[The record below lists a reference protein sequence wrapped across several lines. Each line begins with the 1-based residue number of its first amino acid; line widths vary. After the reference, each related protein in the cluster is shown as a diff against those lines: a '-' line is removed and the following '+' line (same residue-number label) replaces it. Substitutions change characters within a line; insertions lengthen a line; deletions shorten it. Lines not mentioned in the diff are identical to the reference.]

1 MKSSLPPTKVDRL
14 LITGFPPFHGHPFNP
29 TQRLVE
35 AIQDGTVKV
44 PERFD
49 VLARLLPVEYVAIEV
64 EFDEL
69 IREFQPTLV
78 LSFGVGHSGALLHLE
93 RWGFN
98 CDDAPVPDNAGV
110 IRAGQEIVGGGPNQ
124 LPATIDVD
132 SLHARLLE
140 QDVDAVTSDSAGR
153 FLCNHQLYYGLYSAQ
168 FQPEPYRMTFV
179 HVRPLDTSPEALP
192 RELALLYV
200 AVEKLL
206 ECLY

>member
-1 MKSSLPPTKVDRL
+1 MKSSLPPTKAERL

-29 TQRLVE
+29 TQRIVE
-35 AIQDGTVKV
+35 AIQDGTLSV
-44 PERFD
+44 PSRFD
-49 VLARLLPVEYVAIEV
+49 VFTSLLPVEYVAIES
-64 EFDEL
+64 EFTRL
-69 IREFQPTLV
+69 IDEFQPTLV

-93 RWGFN
+93 RWGVN

-110 IRAGQEIVGGGPNQ
+110 IRTGQEIVDGGPSH

-132 SLHARLLE
+132 ALHVRLQE

-153 FLCNHQLYYGLYSAQ
+153 FLCNHLLYYGLYSAQ
-168 FQPEPYRMTFV
+168 SQPVPYRMTFV
-179 HVRPLDTSPEALP
+179 HVRPLETSPDVLP
-192 RELALLYV
+192 QELALLFN